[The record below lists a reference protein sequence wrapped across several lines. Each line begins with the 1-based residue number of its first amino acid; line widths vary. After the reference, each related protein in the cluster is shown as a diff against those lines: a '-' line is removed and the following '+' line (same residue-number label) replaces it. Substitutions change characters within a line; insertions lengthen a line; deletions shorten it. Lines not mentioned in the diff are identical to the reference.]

1 MKIEETEFYKLLVS
15 KEKYSNYISII
26 DSTSTNFS
34 EHSSKSTLFNSY
46 TDHSLEHSISII
58 NHMWNLSPKPND
70 LNGKTIFYLIMSAL
84 CHDFGL
90 LISKDDR
97 NLIQSNKYI
106 INQQNYYEWESTK
119 TFISYQNSSLE
130 KEDIQTKALQLI
142 ARNLHTNREVIRRKI
157 DIICPNT
164 LSIYDKEDLTLI
176 CFAHGATPEDIEQ
189 LLHNSKSFHQEFD
202 IHERVDFGFVIAL
215 LRLGDI
221 LDIGVD
227 RVHNISKEYNDFDE
241 ENIKHETINSLI
253 SEVWVGYEKTDYQVC
268 GLTME
273 NKTCP
278 RYPKK
283 IILRYNQTV
292 VSEELLGNSL
302 DYLFNYIEWIE
313 EEIMNA
319 NKYFLCKYLDS
330 NSYEKKY
337 YYATMLAIF
346 PKVEQ
351 VDFPKEFEYRLI
363 GMDKKSIVDLI
374 TSENLYPNKESFLR
388 ELVQNAIDACMFY
401 CCESDNTSYKP
412 EVKIILGED
421 TLCIEDNGIGMNSN
435 VLIDYYLKIGSS
447 YYSSKNYIFSKNQF
461 SHAGHFGLGAYS
473 VFLVSSEVLIETK
486 RENSEIIKVEYGK
499 TQNYVKISR
508 NVLESNSS
516 FKRYEHGTKIVL
528 KLKEEFKETFKDIN
542 CIKKYM
548 NRTFLKNEKVSLRL
562 IDSSTSFDLGT
573 NLKSLDEWCRN
584 KSLIGQKEINQL
596 DKYFNGIECRIIYEE
611 IETIN
616 KYFNQQSNTFV
627 DSCDFEIGQNV
638 VVYSYEYNNKKYN
651 YIILDDSEYV
661 YENEKIRIIED
672 LCIVDD
678 VKFVDLNIPKNSVI
692 NCFKAKIIK
701 RNSEKTIINS
711 SVYSSYSGCSI
722 FSKIDIFLHNIHIK
736 NADFNLGLLPN
747 INIHSC
753 ALNIQNPLVI
763 PTITRD
769 DISVEMLLKVR
780 EALFYAIL
788 NDLGL
793 DASFLLNDINSNPFI
808 RREKS

>member
-1 MKIEETEFYKLLVS
+1 MEIEETEFYKLLES
-15 KEKYSNYISII
+15 KKKYSNYISII
-26 DSTSTNFS
+26 NSTSKNFS
-34 EHSSKSTLFNSY
+34 THSKESTLFKSY
-46 TDHSLEHSISII
+46 TDHSLVHSISII

-90 LISKDDR
+90 LIKKDDR
-97 NLIQSNKYI
+97 DLIQSNKYI
-106 INQQNYYEWESTK
+106 INQQNLYEWESAK
-119 TFISYQNSSLE
+119 KFISYQNSSLE
-130 KEDIQTKALQLI
+130 NENIQTKAFQLI
-142 ARNLHTNREVIRRKI
+142 ARNLHTNKEVIRRKI
-157 DIICPNT
+157 DAICPT
-164 LSIYDKEDLTLI
+164 ELSTDEKENLTLL
-176 CFAHGATPEDIEQ
+176 CYAHGATPEDIEQ
-189 LLHNSKSFHQEFD
+189 LLHDDRSFHRELD
-202 IHERVDFGFVIAL
+202 IHEQVDFGFVIAL
-215 LRLGDI
+215 LRLGDL
-221 LDIGVD
+221 LDIGKD
-227 RVHNISKEYNDFDE
+227 RVHSVSKEYNDFDE
-241 ENIKHETINSLI
+241 ENTKHEIINSLI
-253 SEVWVGYEKTDYQVC
+253 GEVRVGYEKIDYQVC

-283 IILRYNQTV
+283 IILKYNQIIV
-292 VSEELLGNSL
+292 PEELLGDSL
-302 DYLFNYIEWIE
+302 NYLFNYIDWIE

-330 NSYEKKY
+330 RSYKIEY

-351 VDFPKEFEYRLI
+351 VDFPKEFEYKLI

-421 TLCIEDNGIGMNSN
+421 TFCIEDNGIGMNSN
-435 VLIDYYLKIGSS
+435 VLIDYFLKIGSS

-499 TQNYVKISR
+499 SQNYVKISR
-508 NVLESNSS
+508 NVLELNSS
-516 FKRYEHGTKIVL
+516 FKSYEHGTKIVL

-562 IDSSTSFDLGT
+562 IDSSASVDLGA

-584 KSLIGQKEINQL
+584 KSLIRQKEINQL

-611 IETIN
+611 IETTN

-627 DSCDFEIGQNV
+627 DKCDFEIGQNV
-638 VVYSYEYNNKKYN
+638 VVYSYEYSNKKYN
-651 YIILDDSEYV
+651 YIISDDNEYV

-672 LCIVDD
+672 LCIVND
-678 VKFVDLNIPKNSVI
+678 VKFVDLNIPKNSVV

-701 RNSEKTIINS
+701 RNSGKTIINS
-711 SVYSSYSGCSI
+711 SIYSSYSGCSI
-722 FSKIDIFLHNIHIK
+722 FPIIDIFLHNIHIR

-747 INIHSC
+747 INIHC
-753 ALNIQNPLVI
+753 CVLNIQNPLVV

-769 DISVEMLLKVR
+769 DISVEILLKVR
-780 EALFYAIL
+780 DALFYAIL
-788 NDLGL
+788 SDLGL
-793 DASFLLNDINSNPFI
+793 DGSFLLNGINSNPFI
-808 RREKS
+808 RREKT